1 MDLTLCSA
9 SAFNFYRVPPQILGL
24 YPPLPGAFEDSN
36 HLKRVNSPLVSDLL
50 KAPIDRITPNSER
63 SGSSKLYRSHSM
75 TNDLPFGSV
84 CDTEHGFR
92 VTSPQATLLTMA
104 SGISQA
110 HLLMA
115 VYEMTGA
122 FAVFSP
128 PAHAE
133 HLLEQAIV
141 QQFIRPHEGWQRVMN
156 VDGHSTSLW
165 KRSPLTTREELE
177 TFCQQVDGFHGVKK
191 LRWAAEHVTGET
203 ASPFEV
209 QTSMLLGLPR
219 AAGGEGLAIKN
230 NQRIPLSPA
239 ARTICRQDTCYAD
252 ILIEGNGD
260 DAGVIIEC
268 QGRSAH
274 ASEAASIS
282 DSNRTTALTSMG
294 YEVILLTHEQITN
307 PRAFHA
313 VLDIIARKTGIKR
326 RPKTE
331 RQLKAESKLRS
342 ELFIDWATLGS

>member
-1 MDLTLCSA
+1 MDLTLCGTSV
-9 SAFNFYRVPPQILGL
+9 FNYYRVPPQILGL
-24 YPPLPGAFEDSN
+24 YPPLQNTFEDSN
-36 HLKRVNSPLVSDLL
+36 HRKLASSELVCNLLHSPLHRIVSS
-50 KAPIDRITPNSER
+50 NEQ
-63 SGSSKLYRSHSM
+63 SGSTKLYRSHSM

-84 CDTEHGFR
+84 RDTDNGFR

-104 SGISQA
+104 SGISQV

-122 FAVFSP
+122 FAVFNP

-133 HLLEQAIV
+133 HLLEQAIA
-141 QQFIRPHEGWQRVMN
+141 QQFIRPREGWQRVVN
-156 VDGHSTSLW
+156 VDGHGTSLW
-165 KRSPLTTREELE
+165 KRRPLTTPEELKI
-177 TFCQQVDGFHGVKK
+177 FCQQVDGFHGVKK
-191 LRWAAEHVTGET
+191 LRWAAEHVTGEA

-209 QTSMLLGLPR
+209 QASMLLSLPR
-219 AAGGEGLAIKN
+219 AAGGEGLDIKN

-239 ARTICRQDTCYAD
+239 ARNICRQDTCYAD
-252 ILIEGNGD
+252 ILIEGSGNN
-260 DAGVIIEC
+260 AGVIIEC
-268 QGRSAH
+268 QGRSVH

-282 DSNRTTALTSMG
+282 DSNRTTALASMG

-307 PRAFHA
+307 PHAFQA

-331 RQLKAESKLRS
+331 RQIKAESTLRS